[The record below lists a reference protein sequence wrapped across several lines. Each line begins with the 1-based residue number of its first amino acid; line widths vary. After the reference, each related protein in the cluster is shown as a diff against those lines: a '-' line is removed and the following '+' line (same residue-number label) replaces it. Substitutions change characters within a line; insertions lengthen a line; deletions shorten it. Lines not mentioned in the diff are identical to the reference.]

1 MYLHSLM
8 PGSRPAAYMFIYKFD
23 MKREEID
30 MSTEYMKENGFYEQL
45 EKTAVVPVVVLEKVE
60 DAVPMANALVKGG
73 LPAAEVTFR
82 TAAAAD
88 CIREMSEKCPDILVG
103 AGTVV
108 NLEQCKR
115 AVEAGAKFIVS
126 PGYDDAIIDYCLD
139 ITKFFPANLYG
150 GLKATETL
158 SAVFV
163 GHRFMPTG
171 GVNLENLPEFLGSKS
186 IIAAGGTWMVKPALF
201 ADGDFSKVEEMT
213 AEAAAVVK
221 KVRG

>member
-1 MYLHSLM
+1 
-8 PGSRPAAYMFIYKFD
+8 
-23 MKREEID
+23 

-45 EKTAVVPVVVLEKVE
+45 EKTGVVPVVVLEKVE
-60 DAVPMANALVKGG
+60 DAVPMANALVAGG

-108 NLEQCKR
+108 NLEQCKK

-126 PGYDDAIIDYCLD
+126 PGYDDAIIDYCLENKVNL
-139 ITKFFPANLYG
+139 IPGGVTPAEITHLINRGFHVTKFFPANLYG
-150 GLKATETL
+150 GLKATEAL
-158 SAVFV
+158 ASVFV

-171 GVNLENLPEFLGSKS
+171 GVNTENVRDFLGSKS

-201 ADGDFSKVEEMT
+201 ADGDFSKVQELT
-213 AEAAAVVK
+213 AEAAVAVK
-221 KVRG
+221 DVRG

>member
-1 MYLHSLM
+1 MS
-8 PGSRPAAYMFIYKFD
+8 ATQYM
-23 MKREEID
+23 ID
-30 MSTEYMKENGFYEQL
+30 NGFYAQL
-45 EKTAVVPVVVLEKVE
+45 EKTGVVPVVVLEKVE
-60 DAVPMANALVKGG
+60 DAVPMANALVAGG

-88 CIREMSEKCPDILVG
+88 CIKKMADECPDILVG

-126 PGYDDAIIDYCLD
+126 PGYDEQIIDWCLENEVNLVPGGVTPAELTCLINRGFD

-150 GLKATETL
+150 GLKALEAL
-158 SAVFV
+158 AAVFV

-171 GVNLENLPEFLGSKS
+171 GVSTDNVREFLGSKA
-186 IIAAGGTWMVKPALF
+186 IIAAGGTWMVKPNLF
-201 ADGDFSKVEEMT
+201 ADGDFSRVEALA
-213 AEAAAVVK
+213 AEAAAAVQE
-221 KVRG
+221 VRG

>member
-1 MYLHSLM
+1 MS
-8 PGSRPAAYMFIYKFD
+8 ATQYM
-23 MKREEID
+23 ID
-30 MSTEYMKENGFYEQL
+30 NGFYAQL
-45 EKTAVVPVVVLEKVE
+45 EKTGVVPVVVLEKVE
-60 DAVPMANALVKGG
+60 DAVPMANALVAGG

-88 CIREMSEKCPDILVG
+88 CIKKMADECPDILVG

-126 PGYDDAIIDYCLD
+126 PGYDEQIIDWCLENEVNLVPGGVTPAELTYLINRGFD

-150 GLKATETL
+150 GLKALEAL
-158 SAVFV
+158 AAVFV

-171 GVNLENLPEFLGSKS
+171 GVSSDNVREFLGSKA
-186 IIAAGGTWMVKPALF
+186 IIAAGGTWMVKPNLF
-201 ADGDFSKVEEMT
+201 ADGDFSRVEALA
-213 AEAAAVVK
+213 AEAAAAVQE
-221 KVRG
+221 VRG

>member
-1 MYLHSLM
+1 
-8 PGSRPAAYMFIYKFD
+8 
-23 MKREEID
+23 
-30 MSTEYMKENGFYEQL
+30 MSTEYMKNNGFYETL
-45 EKTAVVPVVVLEKVE
+45 HTTGVVPVVVLEKVA
-60 DAVPMANALVKGG
+60 DAVPMAHALVSGG

-108 NLEQCKR
+108 NLEQAKR
-115 AVEAGAKFIVS
+115 AVDAGAKFIVG
-126 PGYDDAIIDYCLD
+126 PGTDLETIDWCIENKVNVLPGAVTPTELTTLINRGLD
-139 ITKFFPANLYG
+139 VTKFFPANLYG
-150 GLKATETL
+150 GLKAMKTL
-158 SAVFV
+158 ASFFV

-171 GVNLENLPEFLGSKS
+171 GVNTENLEEYISDPAV
-186 IIAAGGTWMVKPALF
+186 IVAGGTWMVKPKLF
-201 ADGDFSKVEEMT
+201 ADGDFSQVEKLT

>member
-1 MYLHSLM
+1 MS
-8 PGSRPAAYMFIYKFD
+8 ATQYM
-23 MKREEID
+23 ID
-30 MSTEYMKENGFYEQL
+30 NGFYTQL
-45 EKTAVVPVVVLEKVE
+45 EKTGVVPVVVLEKVE
-60 DAVPMANALVKGG
+60 DALPMANALVAGG

-88 CIREMSEKCPDILVG
+88 CIKKMADECPDILVG

-126 PGYDDAIIDYCLD
+126 PGYDEQIIDWCLENEVNLVPGGVTPTELTYLINRGFD

-150 GLKATETL
+150 GLKALEAL
-158 SAVFV
+158 AAVFV

-171 GVNLENLPEFLGSKS
+171 GVSTGNVREFLGSKA
-186 IIAAGGTWMVKPALF
+186 IVAAGGTWMVKPNLF
-201 ADGDFSKVEEMT
+201 ADGDFTRVQELA
-213 AEAAAVVK
+213 AEAAAAVRE
-221 KVRG
+221 VRG